1 MAPDNRRVTIS
12 DVAKAAGVSSATV
25 GRALGDYGYVRAE
38 IRDHVR
44 KVADSL
50 GYRPNSLAKSM
61 ITGRTNTIG
70 VVGADIENPFFA
82 SAMRGICDVARREGY
97 GTILT
102 NSDEDAGIEREA
114 IQLLLQKQV
123 DGLIVSPANSLD
135 CDHLKEAVSSGT
147 PVVLFDRRI
156 AALDADCVIADSVEA
171 SRQAVQHLIEAGHR
185 RIAII
190 AELRAGLDTKW
201 RDWVRNRSHPSLD
214 LLMPSGSRL
223 LGYLRA
229 HWEADIPVDPTLIR
243 ATGAYDSDQAAKQTI
258 DVLGLGEPPT
268 ALFTAD
274 NVMTLGAY
282 RAIREKGLRI
292 PDDISLFAYDDMDW
306 LVFVEPT
313 VSAVYQPVYEMGA
326 KAANALVARLKNVG
340 QAPQTLFVPTELKIR
355 QSVKAI
361 RDTSTHGG

>member
-1 MAPDNRRVTIS
+1 MAPDNRRATIS

-44 KVADSL
+44 KVADEL

-102 NSDEDAGIEREA
+102 NSDEDASIEREA

-135 CDHLKEAVSSGT
+135 CDHLREAVSSGT

-171 SRQAVQHLIEAGHR
+171 TRQAVQHLIEAGHW

-190 AELRAGLDTKW
+190 AELRAGIDTKW
-201 RDWVRNRSHPSLD
+201 KDWVRDHSHPSPD

-223 LGYLRA
+223 LGYLKA
-229 HWEADIPVDPTLIR
+229 HWEAGISVDPALIR
-243 ATGAYDSDQAAKQTI
+243 ATGAYDSEQATRQTI
-258 DVLGLGEPPT
+258 DVLELANPPS

-282 RAIREKGLRI
+282 RAIRQKGLRV

-306 LVFVEPT
+306 LVFVEPA

-326 KAANALVARLKNVG
+326 KAASALLARLKDSERE
-340 QAPQTLFVPTELKIR
+340 PQTLFISTELKIR
-355 QSVKAI
+355 QSVKTI
-361 RDTSTHGG
+361 SGST